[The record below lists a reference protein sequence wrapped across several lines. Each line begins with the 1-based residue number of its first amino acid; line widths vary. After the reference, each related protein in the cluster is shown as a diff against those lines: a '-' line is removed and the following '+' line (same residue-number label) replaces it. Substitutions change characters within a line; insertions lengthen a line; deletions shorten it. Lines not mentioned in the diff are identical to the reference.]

1 MIIPL
6 NYTEFKG
13 INISSLEFCTKFWIQ
28 GKWRTAEY
36 NLLLSHSVSCQLL
49 SHFSFSWIFLMCLL
63 SLSLLEIA
71 FPRSSHLNH
80 FSQSVLCQLLP
91 FLILAVPIACPLSL
105 SFAHAK
111 SFSLPF
117 SLSWMPIS
125 CGRPVRWFSPSPTQR
140 FLCHLARLWLSL
152 CRGKPCIFNW
162 TVLGRHQWPLQ
173 SSSSSFSHCH
183 PLLWLIFF

>member
-13 INISSLEFCTKFWIQ
+13 IYISSLEFCTKFWIQ
-28 GKWRTAEY
+28 GMWRTAEY

-91 FLILAVPIACPLSL
+91 FLILVVPIACPLSL

-125 CGRPVRWFSPSPTQR
+125 CGRPVGFPQVPLSVSCAISPDSGCLSAEASLAFSIGP
-140 FLCHLARLWLSL
+140 F
-152 CRGKPCIFNW
+152 
-162 TVLGRHQWPLQ
+162 
-173 SSSSSFSHCH
+173 
-183 PLLWLIFF
+183 